1 MRARPVGRHWRLQ
14 TSPWSPV
21 DHPLFSRRG
30 KRFPLFLRLMNR
42 SKKGRLSVICLLYD
56 LWFVFW
62 RWYGIRSKR
71 LLKRLALFSGVKG
84 RRTDRRREGLRLYVS
99 SMPWVC
105 VLEVIGITNRR
116 LLNRLAFFFR
126 GPSQNS
132 RADVSQSIQCLQ
144 SILAAKSISYK
155 ASTAQRRQSE
165 QSKND
170 QMFCWSSRAGHANQV
185 HLKKHSA
192 KVSNISDVWR
202 ISA

>member
-1 MRARPVGRHWRLQ
+1 MTFGLCFGGD
-14 TSPWSPV
+14 TE
-21 DHPLFSRRG
+21 
-30 KRFPLFLRLMNR
+30 
-42 SKKGRLSVICLLYD
+42 YD
-56 LWFVFW
+56 
-62 RWYGIRSKR
+62 RR

-155 ASTAQRRQSE
+155 ASTAQWRQSE

-185 HLKKHSA
+185 YLKNIPQKSPTSLMFGEYQHSL
-192 KVSNISDVWR
+192 DVRVKSCELSVDNAYVQLYTWQCIR
-202 ISA
+202 GLWVHVDVHTWQCIRGLCKNLL